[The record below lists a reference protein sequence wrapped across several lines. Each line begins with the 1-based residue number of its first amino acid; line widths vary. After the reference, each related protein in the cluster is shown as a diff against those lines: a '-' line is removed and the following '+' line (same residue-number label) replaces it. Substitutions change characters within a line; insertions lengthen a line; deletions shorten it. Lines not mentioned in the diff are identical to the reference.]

1 MNFIHFIPH
10 VNRPDLTVLALNSV
24 PALWKNTLLI
34 DNSDN
39 CSLAAY
45 VAKHINF
52 HFAIIRP
59 PVPLTTAQTYNWM
72 RLIAI
77 NKNTDFITFM
87 HNDCQLLTEGG
98 DELLLES
105 ATAAFFNNDNKVGW
119 VHQDEDHNHDL
130 FCAYKTEMLQ
140 DVGEWDWLCCP
151 FYHLDID
158 YMRRGRRNGW
168 TIERAS
174 GVLCKHHNDASST
187 IKSSKLRGLI
197 NPFYFRV
204 SKHLMRIKWVDLNGD
219 WSRL

>member
-59 PVPLTTAQTYNWM
+59 PVPLTTAQIYNWM

-77 NKNTDFITFM
+77 NKNTDFMTFM

-98 DELLLES
+98 DKLLLES
-105 ATAAFFNNDNKVGW
+105 ATAAFSNKYKKSAGFIKTKITTMTCSA
-119 VHQDEDHNHDL
+119 HIKQRCCRMLENGTG
-130 FCAYKTEMLQ
+130 CASLS
-140 DVGEWDWLCCP
+140 
-151 FYHLDID
+151 I
-158 YMRRGRRNGW
+158 
-168 TIERAS
+168 I
-174 GVLCKHHNDASST
+174 
-187 IKSSKLRGLI
+187 
-197 NPFYFRV
+197 
-204 SKHLMRIKWVDLNGD
+204 
-219 WSRL
+219 